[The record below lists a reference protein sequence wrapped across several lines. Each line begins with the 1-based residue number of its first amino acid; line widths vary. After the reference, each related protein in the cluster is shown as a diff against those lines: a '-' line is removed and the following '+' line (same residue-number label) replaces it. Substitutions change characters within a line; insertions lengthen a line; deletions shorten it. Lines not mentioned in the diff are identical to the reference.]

1 MIKVELKDS
10 LARSVGMISYLLG
23 EKRLIVYTINKKEF
37 QMDWGCNCK
46 KKKKISENIL
56 KIYMGAC
63 L

>member
-46 KKKKISENIL
+46 KKKISENIL